1 MREND
6 FGVAY
11 LIRAA
16 SIQILMHFYF
26 LLYKDL
32 LVVFQRQKKRHLQSL
47 IMVTKGI
54 YLKFAWEEGKQNSNI
69 MMEKAYKSFILI
81 IYKY

>member
-1 MREND
+1 MI

-11 LIRAA
+11 LIRAT

-26 LLYKDL
+26 LLYKYLKD
-32 LVVFQRQKKRHLQSL
+32 QKKTPAVFNYGNKRH
-47 IMVTKGI
+47 I
-54 YLKFAWEEGKQNSNI
+54 YLKFAWEESKQNSNI